1 MRDSMTVDKRFRVT
15 AKPEGLFCCKNRIL
29 VKQSEAPA
37 GELQEGLVGTGRRQ
51 AEIPEE
57 MD

>member
-1 MRDSMTVDKRFRVT
+1 MTVDKRFRVT